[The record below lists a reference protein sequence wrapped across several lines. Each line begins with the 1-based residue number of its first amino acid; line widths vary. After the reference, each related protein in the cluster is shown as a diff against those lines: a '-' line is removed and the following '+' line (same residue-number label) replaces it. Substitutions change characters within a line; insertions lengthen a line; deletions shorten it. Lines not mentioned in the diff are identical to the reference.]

1 MIRVG
6 RKVGGTVS
14 RSKMVDLDGLRVCD
28 MPINSVTYLLLN
40 RPQQDP
46 PIFAYSHIIKRQL
59 VVQVCILYVGGV
71 QKIRTTLPRTVV
83 FQYIYASLLFVLLR
97 LYRCFN

>member
-1 MIRVG
+1 MLKRRKYTNRALHNFNGCLMHIRVG
-6 RKVGGTVS
+6 RKVGGTVA

-59 VVQVCILYVGGV
+59 VVQVCIVHVCYVV
-71 QKIRTTLPRTVV
+71 PKT
-83 FQYIYASLLFVLLR
+83 
-97 LYRCFN
+97 

>member
-1 MIRVG
+1 MG
-6 RKVGGTVS
+6 RKVGGAVS

-59 VVQVCILYVGGV
+59 VVQVCAYGCWCAAMDDLHVIDPFFYFSFFVFGV
-71 QKIRTTLPRTVV
+71 
-83 FQYIYASLLFVLLR
+83 YE
-97 LYRCFN
+97 